1 MSDDRSQN
9 EDVIAVLIENG
20 DALDQP
26 RPIEHWAYFP
36 TEEGRARFIAYIE
49 PRYANI
55 ACSLNPM
62 SAGKEY
68 GVTFSHTGTPD
79 ADSITEIT
87 SALSLAAESCG
98 GDYDGWETQV
108 IR

>member
-1 MSDDRSQN
+1 MNDDRSKN

-20 DALDQP
+20 DALDQA

-55 ACSLNPM
+55 ACSMN
-62 SAGKEY
+62 SEFGGKEY
-68 GVTFSHTGTPD
+68 CITFSHTGIPD
-79 ADSITEIT
+79 ADAITEIT
-87 SALSLAAESCG
+87 SALSLAADSCG
-98 GDYDGWETQV
+98 GEYDGWETQV